1 MMKYDLQETGLGP
14 ILAAADDEGIRY
26 ISFQNGSHS
35 MTIPEEWTRDEQCLK
50 PVFDQI
56 HAYLRGELIQFD
68 LPLAP
73 MGTRFQ
79 KSVWTALLEIPYGK
93 TASYRDIAVAIG
105 NPRACRAVGG
115 ANGKNPIPLIIPC
128 HRVIGADGK
137 LVGYGSG
144 LPIKE
149 KLLALEAKHSPV
161 A

>member
-1 MMKYDLQETGLGP
+1 MKYDLQETELGP
-14 ILAAADDEGIRY
+14 ILAGADDEGLRY
-26 ISFQNGSHS
+26 VSFQHGRHP
-35 MTIPEEWTRDEQCLK
+35 MVIPEQWIRDERFLK

-56 HAYLRGELIQFD
+56 HAYLRGELITFN

-73 MGTRFQ
+73 TGTRFQ
-79 KSVWTALLEIPYGK
+79 KSVWAALLEIPYGR

-105 NPRACRAVGG
+105 NPKACRAVGG
-115 ANGKNPIPLIIPC
+115 ANGRNPIPLIIPC

-149 KLLALEAKHSPV
+149 KLLALEAKQRSTLY
-161 A
+161 